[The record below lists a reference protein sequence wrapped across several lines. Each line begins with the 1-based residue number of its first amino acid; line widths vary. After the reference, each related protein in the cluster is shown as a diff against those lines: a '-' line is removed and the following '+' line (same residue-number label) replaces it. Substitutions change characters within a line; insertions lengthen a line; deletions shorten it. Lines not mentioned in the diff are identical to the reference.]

1 MVILVQYMHEE
12 IVFNNIEDSVKML
25 VAITH
30 QAKAAAAQANLI
42 KQQEELERKAAELER
57 KEQELENRRAG
68 SASNPGGKWL
78 QVFDVVVLSMC

>member
-1 MVILVQYMHEE
+1 MRKLCSTILKTVLRCR
-12 IVFNNIEDSVKML
+12 S
-25 VAITH
+25 AITH

>member
-1 MVILVQYMHEE
+1 
-12 IVFNNIEDSVKML
+12 ML
-25 VAITH
+25 KTVLRCRSAITH

-57 KEQELENRRAG
+57 KEQELENRRQAG
-68 SASNPGGKWL
+68 STSNPGGKWL